1 MASDP
6 ATRLRLQDRPERSEA
21 RQRLIASGL
30 DPVLA
35 DCLSRRGI
43 DDPMALDPA
52 LHRLLPARGLL
63 HIEEAADQIGTAIVS
78 GESLLVVGDYDADG
92 ATATAVL
99 VRGLRR
105 LGARV
110 SFRVPDRFR
119 LGYGLTPGLI
129 EEIAAEA
136 ESNPHS
142 PEEISG
148 LAETPG
154 APGPSKLPGLPH
166 WIITV
171 DNGISSIA
179 GVAAA
184 QALGIRVLVTD
195 HHLPGPQLPETLIIN
210 PQLPDCGFPSKNLAG
225 VGVAFYLLVAIRAWL
240 AQRNPVQGQS
250 EMARIDD
257 LLPLVALGT
266 VADLVR
272 LDENNRRLVAQGLL
286 RIQRGL
292 APPGLLALF
301 QVAGRSPASATAQ
314 DLGFY
319 IGPRLNAAGR
329 MSDMAIGI
337 RCLLTDDRQ
346 EALQAAGTL
355 HTLNQS
361 RRDLQA
367 LQTEAASSQTETLLR
382 KQGTLDKA
390 LVLFDDQWHQGV
402 VGLIAGRIKDQTH
415 RPTLAFAPAEPG
427 SELLKGS
434 GRSIVGVHLRDL
446 LARIDSLA
454 PGLMTAFGGHAM
466 AAGLSLPRSGLG
478 EFTRLV
484 AQVAEEMIDEAL
496 LAPVLL
502 TDGPLPAQSFSLE
515 TARLLSS
522 QIWGQGFPAP
532 VFCNQF
538 LVRQQRLLKD
548 RHLRLDLVL
557 ADDPRQRV
565 SAIWFNG
572 PLELPNTARLAFSLD
587 INNYLGTESLQ
598 LMVHAAET
606 LNPIH

>member
-1 MASDP
+1 MTSDP
-6 ATRLRLQDRPERSEA
+6 ATRLRLQDRPERPEA

-43 DDPMALDPA
+43 DDPIALDPA

-63 HIEEAADQIGTAIVS
+63 HIEDAADQIGTAILAR
-78 GESLLVVGDYDADG
+78 ESLLVVGDYDADG

-119 LGYGLTPGLI
+119 LGYGLTPGLVQ
-129 EEIAAEA
+129 EIAAEA
-136 ESNPHS
+136 ESSLHS
-142 PEEISG
+142 PEETSG
-148 LAETPG
+148 LAW
-154 APGPSKLPGLPH
+154 APGVAKLPGLPD

-210 PQLPDCGFPSKNLAG
+210 PQLPGCGFPSKNLAG

-240 AQRNPVQGQS
+240 AQRNPGPGQP

-257 LLPLVALGT
+257 LLALVALGT

-301 QVAGRSPASATAQ
+301 QVAGRSPTSATAH

-346 EALQAAGTL
+346 EAMQTAGTL

-367 LQTEAASSQTETLLR
+367 LQTEAASIQAETLL
-382 KQGTLDKA
+382 QQQDTLDKA

-446 LARIDSLA
+446 LARLDSLA

-466 AAGLSLPRSGLG
+466 AAGLSLPRSRLR

-484 AQVAEEMIDEAL
+484 AQVAEEVIDTEL

-502 TDGPLPAQSFSLE
+502 TDGPLPAQGFSLE

-532 VFCNQF
+532 VFCNRF

-572 PLELPNTARLAFSLD
+572 PLALPNTARLAFSLG
-587 INNYLGTESLQ
+587 INDYLGTESLQ

>member
-1 MASDP
+1 MASDT
-6 ATRLRLQDRPERSEA
+6 AKTIRLKDRPQRPEA
-21 RQRLIASGL
+21 RARLIASGL

-35 DCLSRRGI
+35 DCLARRGI
-43 DDPMALDPA
+43 DDPTALDPA
-52 LHRLLPARGLL
+52 LQRLFPARGLL
-63 HIEEAADQIGTAIVS
+63 HMEDAADQIGTAILA
-78 GESLLVVGDYDADG
+78 GASLLVVGDYDADG
-92 ATATAVL
+92 ATATALL
-99 VRGLRR
+99 VRGLQR

-119 LGYGLTPGLI
+119 FGYGLTPGLVQ
-129 EEIAAEA
+129 EIAAEA
-136 ESNPHS
+136 NSGAQS
-142 PEEISG
+142 PDDASG
-148 LAETPG
+148 LA
-154 APGPSKLPGLPH
+154 GLPD

-184 QALGIRVLVTD
+184 QALGIQVLVTD

-210 PQLPDCGFPSKNLAG
+210 PHLPGCGFPSKNLAG
-225 VGVAFYLLVAIRAWL
+225 VGVAFYFLVAIRAWL
-240 AQRNPVQGQS
+240 AQRNTGPGHV

-301 QVAGRSPASATAQ
+301 TVAGRLPAQATAH
-314 DLGFY
+314 DLGFF

-337 RCLLTDDRQ
+337 RCLLTDDPQ
-346 EALQAAGTL
+346 EALQAAGSL
-355 HTLNQS
+355 HALNQS

-367 LQTEAASSQTETLLR
+367 LQTETASVQAETLLQR
-382 KQGTLDKA
+382 QDAVGKA

-427 SELLKGS
+427 AELLKGS
-434 GRSIVGVHLRDL
+434 GRSIAGVHLRDL

-466 AAGLSLPRSGLG
+466 AAGLSLPRSRLT
-478 EFTRLV
+478 EFTQLV
-484 AQVAEEMIDEAL
+484 RQVADEVIDEAFL
-496 LAPVLL
+496 SPELL
-502 TDGPLPAQSFSLE
+502 TDGPLPTHGFSLS
-515 TARLLSS
+515 TAKLLSS

-548 RHLRLDLVL
+548 RHLRLELVL

-565 SAIWFNG
+565 SGIWFDG
-572 PLELPNTARLAFSLD
+572 PRVLPNAVRLAFSLGVND
-587 INNYLGTESLQ
+587 YLGTESIQ
-598 LMVHAAET
+598 IVVHAAEE
-606 LNPIH
+606 LNPLH

>member
-1 MASDP
+1 MASMTAP
-6 ATRLRLQDRPERSEA
+6 ILRLQERPERPEA
-21 RQRLIASGL
+21 RARLIASGL

-35 DCLSRRGI
+35 DCLARRDI
-43 DDPMALDPA
+43 DDPTALDPA
-52 LHRLLPARGLL
+52 MHRLLPARGLL
-63 HIEEAADQIGTAIVS
+63 HIEDAADQIGTAIL
-78 GESLLVVGDYDADG
+78 GQASLLVVGDYDADG

-99 VRGLRR
+99 VRGLQR

-119 LGYGLTPGLI
+119 FGYGLTPGLVQ
-129 EEIAAEA
+129 EIAAEA
-136 ESNPHS
+136 ESGSQS
-142 PEEISG
+142 PDNASG
-148 LAETPG
+148 PA
-154 APGPSKLPGLPH
+154 GLPD

-179 GVAAA
+179 GVADA

-210 PQLPDCGFPSKNLAG
+210 PHLPGCGFPSKNLAG

-240 AQRNPVQGQS
+240 AQRSAGPGHA

-272 LDENNRRLVAQGLL
+272 LDENNRRLVAQGIL
-286 RIQRGL
+286 RIRRGL

-301 QVAGRSPASATAQ
+301 QVAGRSPASATAH
-314 DLGFY
+314 DLGFF

-337 RCLLTDDRQ
+337 RCLLTDDPQ
-346 EALQAAGTL
+346 EALRAAGSL

-367 LQTEAASSQTETLLR
+367 LQTEAASIQAETLLQQR
-382 KQGTLDKA
+382 DAVGKA
-390 LVLFDDQWHQGV
+390 LVLFDDRWHQGV
-402 VGLIAGRIKDQTH
+402 IGLIAGRIKDQTH
-415 RPTLAFAPAEPG
+415 RPTLAFAPTEPG
-427 SELLKGS
+427 ADLLKGS
-434 GRSIVGVHLRDL
+434 GRSIAGVHLRDL

-466 AAGLSLPRSGLG
+466 AAGLSLPRGRLQ
-478 EFTRLV
+478 EFTQLA
-484 AQVAEEMIDEAL
+484 AQVAEEVIDEAL
-496 LAPVLL
+496 LSPELL
-502 TDGPLPAQSFSLE
+502 TDGPLPARGFSLQ
-515 TARLLSS
+515 TAKLLSS

-532 VFCNQF
+532 VFYNHF

-548 RHLRLDLVL
+548 RHLRLELVL

-565 SAIWFNG
+565 SGIWFDG
-572 PLELPNTARLAFSLD
+572 PQALPNAVQLAFTLGVND
-587 INNYLGTESLQ
+587 YLGAESLQ
-598 LMVHAAET
+598 IVVHAAGE
-606 LNPIH
+606 LNPLH

>member
-1 MASDP
+1 MASVP
-6 ATRLRLQDRPERSEA
+6 ATRLRLQDRPERPEA

-63 HIEEAADQIGTAIVS
+63 HIEDAADQIGTAIVS

-99 VRGLRR
+99 VRGLKR

-119 LGYGLTPGLI
+119 LGYGLTPGLVQ
-129 EEIAAEA
+129 EIAAEA
-136 ESNPHS
+136 NNS
-142 PEEISG
+142 PS
-148 LAETPG
+148 
-154 APGPSKLPGLPH
+154 SSQGLPN

-210 PQLPDCGFPSKNLAG
+210 PQLPSCGFPSKNLAG

-240 AQRNPVQGQS
+240 AQHNPGPGHT

-257 LLPLVALGT
+257 LLALVALGT

-292 APPGLLALF
+292 APLGLLALF
-301 QVAGRSPASATAQ
+301 EVAGRPPASATAH
-314 DLGFY
+314 DLGFF

-346 EALQAAGTL
+346 EALQTAGTL

-367 LQTEAASSQTETLLR
+367 LQTEAASIQAETLL
-382 KQGTLDKA
+382 QQQDTLGRA

-466 AAGLSLPRSGLG
+466 AAGLSLPRSRLG
-478 EFTRLV
+478 EFTRLL
-484 AQVAEEMIDEAL
+484 AQVAEEVIDTEL

-502 TDGPLPAQSFSLE
+502 TDGPLPAQGFSLE

-522 QIWGQGFPAP
+522 QIWGQGFPPP

-572 PLELPNTARLAFSLD
+572 PLELPNTARLAFSLG
-587 INNYLGTESLQ
+587 INDYLGTESLQ
-598 LMVHAAET
+598 LMVQAAET